1 MLVVSR
7 HWTIPREELQISYVR
22 SSGPG
27 GQNVNKVASK
37 AVVRWSLSGSASV
50 AAEARSKLLLRLASR
65 LTVDGDLVISSQKF
79 RDAPRNL
86 EDCLAKLGGVLQAAL
101 REQKPRRPTRPTA
114 GSRRRR
120 RAEKQQHSTRK
131 QGRRLRPD
139 E

>member
-7 HWTIPREELQISYVR
+7 HWTIPREELQISFVR
-22 SSGPG
+22 SGGPG

-37 AVVRWSLSGSASV
+37 AVLRWSLAGSTSV
-50 AAEARSKLLLRLASR
+50 AEEVRAKLVLRLASR
-65 LTVDGDLVISSQKF
+65 LTVDGDLLISSQRF

-86 EDCLAKLGGVLQAAL
+86 EDCLEKLGGVLKAAL

-120 RAEKQQHSTRK
+120 RTEKQQHSARK
-131 QGRRLRPD
+131 QGRRLSPD

>member
-37 AVVRWSLSGSASV
+37 AVVRWSLVGSTSV
-50 AAEARSKLLLRLASR
+50 ADDVRVKLRQRLASR
-65 LTVDGDLVISSQKF
+65 LTVDGDLVISSQRF
-79 RDAPRNL
+79 RAAPRNL
-86 EDCLAKLGGVLQAAL
+86 EDCLEKLGGVLKAAL
-101 REQKPRRPTRPTA
+101 REKKPRRQTRPTA

-120 RAEKQQHSTRK
+120 RAEKQQHSARK
-131 QGRRLRPD
+131 HGRRLPPD
-139 E
+139 D